1 METQKELNTLLNKNY
16 KLLALDIDGTLITSD
31 HLVTPRTLKAI
42 KKVKDLGIRV
52 TIATG
57 RHYHSVRRLA
67 RIIGVNAPMVCCDG
81 AIITDKDSSCVTYHL
96 LPHEIAVD
104 VMRMTLDYEGFKV
117 LLFVKSGKI
126 YGGRRYQGQYF
137 KRFFRVPLKYTFKGY
152 LNLLRDFAFMPIKN
166 MGSTQTVISALEE
179 PVAKVFIYSNGR
191 PGDLKDFINKITAKY
206 GEEISITSSIP
217 NCIDVLKGGVSK
229 AKGLIEL
236 AETLGISH
244 DEIITVGD
252 NYNDIEMLK
261 YAGLGVAM
269 GNAPELVKSKADYV
283 TDSNDDEGLAKF
295 LEKLISHRDGAS
307 CFQLANQS
315 SVAAAG
321 KLHQ

>member
-1 METQKELNTLLNKNY
+1 M
-16 KLLALDIDGTLITSD
+16 
-31 HLVTPRTLKAI
+31 
-42 KKVKDLGIRV
+42 
-52 TIATG
+52 
-57 RHYHSVRRLA
+57 
-67 RIIGVNAPMVCCDG
+67 
-81 AIITDKDSSCVTYHL
+81 
-96 LPHEIAVD
+96 
-104 VMRMTLDYEGFKV
+104 
-117 LLFVKSGKI
+117 
-126 YGGRRYQGQYF
+126 
-137 KRFFRVPLKYTFKGY
+137 
-152 LNLLRDFAFMPIKN
+152 
-166 MGSTQTVISALEE
+166 
-179 PVAKVFIYSNGR
+179 
-191 PGDLKDFINKITAKY
+191 
-206 GEEISITSSIP
+206 
-217 NCIDVLKGGVSK
+217 SK

-321 KLHQ
+321 KLH